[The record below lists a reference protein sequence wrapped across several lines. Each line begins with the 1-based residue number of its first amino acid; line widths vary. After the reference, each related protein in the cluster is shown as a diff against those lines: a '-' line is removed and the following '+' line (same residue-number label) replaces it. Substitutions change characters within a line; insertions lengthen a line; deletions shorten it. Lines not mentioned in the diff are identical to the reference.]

1 MRKFD
6 IAIIPG
12 DGIGREIVPAA
23 AGVLEEVA
31 RRYNHLFNLHW
42 GLLGGAAMDK
52 GLPPLPQ
59 ETLDMVRKCDAIL
72 FGSVGD
78 PKYDFPGAKILPNEG
93 LRGLRAGLKL
103 YTNLRPAKYIPT
115 LANRTPFKPSTIRGV
130 DLVIVRDFAGSFAR
144 GRSKVW
150 KNAEGRQAQDFL
162 VYSEKEIRRSLTFAF
177 KLAQTRRKKLTLAA
191 QAGVFATSRLWR
203 EIAREMLPDY
213 PDVEF
218 ETYAPDNCAMQ
229 LERNPASF
237 DVIVNDIVPVAGML
251 NNQAAMLMGSLG
263 MAPSAALRPESAK
276 GLTRGGALFWGF
288 GLYEPIHGS
297 SPKHAGKDEVN
308 PIATILSAALL
319 LRHSLG
325 LDKEAAAVERAIN
338 KVLRTHRTYDLMET
352 GKTKVGTKQM
362 GELIAAALP

>member
-1 MRKFD
+1 MKKFD
-6 IAIIPG
+6 IAIVPG

-23 AGVLEEVA
+23 AIVLEEVA
-31 RRYNHLFNLHW
+31 RRYNHQFNLKW
-42 GLLGGAAMDK
+42 GVLGGAAMDL

-59 ETLDMVRKCDAIL
+59 ETWDLCRTSDAVL
-72 FGSVGD
+72 FGAVGD
-78 PKYDFPGAKILPNEG
+78 PKYDYPGATVLPNVG
-93 LRGLRAGLKL
+93 LRKLRADLKL
-103 YTNLRPAKYIPT
+103 TTNLRPAKYVPT
-115 LANRTPFKPSTIRGV
+115 LANRTPFKPATIRGF
-130 DLVIVRDFAGSFAR
+130 DLVVVRDFSGSFSR
-144 GRSKVW
+144 GRSKTW
-150 KNAEGRQAQDFL
+150 TNSNGRQAEDVL
-162 VYSEKEIRRSLTFAF
+162 VYSEKEIRRGLSFAF
-177 KLAQTRRKKLTLAA
+177 RLAQSRKKKLTLAA
-191 QAGVFATSRLWR
+191 QAGQFATSRLWR
-203 EIAREMLPDY
+203 DIAREMLADY

-237 DVIVNDIVPVAGML
+237 DVIVNDIVPVAGMF

-276 GLTRGGALFWGF
+276 KLTKGGALFWGF

-297 SPKHAGKDEVN
+297 APKHAGKDEVN
-308 PIATILSAALL
+308 PIATVLSAALL

-325 LDKEAAAVERAIN
+325 LDREAAAVERAVN
-338 KVLRTHRTYDLMET
+338 KVLKTHRTYDLMET

>member
-1 MRKFD
+1 MKKFD

-23 AGVLEEVA
+23 AKVLEEVA
-31 RRYNHLFNLHW
+31 RRYNHQFNLKW
-42 GLLGGAAMDK
+42 GILGGAAMDK

-59 ETLDMVRKCDAIL
+59 ETLDMVRTCDGIL

-78 PKYDFPGAKILPNEG
+78 PKYDYPGATVLPNEG

-103 YTNLRPAKYIPT
+103 FTNLRPARYFPT
-115 LANRTPFKPSTIRGV
+115 LANRTPFKPATIRGV
-130 DLVIVRDFAGSFAR
+130 DLVVVRDFSGSFAR
-144 GRSKVW
+144 GRKKVW
-150 KNAEGRQAQDFL
+150 RNKEGRQAEDVL
-162 VYSEKEIRRSLTFAF
+162 LYSEKEIRRALTFAF
-177 KLAQTRRKKLTLAA
+177 KLAQTRRKKLSLAV
-191 QAGVFATSRLWR
+191 QAGIWATSRLWR
-203 EIAREMLPDY
+203 DIAQEMLPDY

-229 LERNPASF
+229 LVRNPASF
-237 DVIVNDIVPVAGML
+237 DVIMNDIVSVGGMF

-276 GLTRGGALFWGF
+276 TLTKGGALFWGF

-297 SPKHAGKDEVN
+297 APKHAGKDEVN

-325 LDKEAAAVERAIN
+325 LDKEAAAVEKAVS
-338 KVLRTHRTYDLMET
+338 KVLRTHRTYDLMEK
-352 GKTKVGTKQM
+352 GKIKVGTRQM
-362 GELIAAALP
+362 GELVAAALP